1 MFLHGTS
8 KIDAS
13 GELLI
18 GGCSVVSLA
27 EQFGT
32 PLIVYDEELIV
43 ERIRSYQKAFEKAR
57 MDYYLAYASKAFSS
71 LAMCQLAKEQGL
83 WLDVVSAGELHTALK
98 ASFDPKH
105 VYMHGNNKTLE
116 ELRYAVQAG
125 IAFFVVDNFLEL
137 ELLSTIL
144 EEEEAFADIL
154 LRVSPG
160 VDAHTHEYIT
170 TGQQDS
176 KFGFDLASGQV
187 SQAVARVLEL
197 HRLHLIGLH
206 SHIGSQ
212 IFESTGFA
220 VAASRM
226 ADLWQQ
232 LQQEFSIDLRVLN
245 LGGGIGIRYT
255 SEDMMPPI
263 ENTVYGV
270 LKETEKAFVERGL
283 TVPLLIMEPG
293 RSLVGEAGTT
303 LYRVGSRKD
312 IPGVRSYLSIDGG
325 MTDNPRLALYGA
337 RYEACIGNRMLEP
350 ATDLVSVAG
359 KACESGDMLIW
370 DIHLAKSQPG
380 DILAVSCTGAY
391 NYSMA
396 SNYNRIARPAVVFVK
411 DGQARLVIQRETLDD
426 LVRLDV
432 IGINRHVVHSF
443 S

>member
-13 GELLI
+13 GELVI
-18 GGCSVVSLA
+18 GGCSTVSLV

-43 ERIRSYQKAFEKAR
+43 ERIHAYHKAFEKAQ
-57 MDYYLAYASKAFSS
+57 MTYHLAYASKAFSS
-71 LAMCQLAKEQGL
+71 LAMCQLAMEQGL

-105 VYMHGNNKTLE
+105 VYMHGNNKTPD

-125 IAFFVVDNFLEL
+125 IAFFVVDNFHEL

-144 EEEEAFADIL
+144 EEEETHADIL

-187 SQAVARVLEL
+187 NQAVARVLEL
-197 HRLHLIGLH
+197 HRLRLIGLH

-212 IFESTGFA
+212 IFEATGFA

-226 ADLWQQ
+226 ADLWQH
-232 LQQEFSIDLRVLN
+232 LQREYSIDLHVLN

-270 LKETEKAFVERGL
+270 LKETEKAFLERGM
-283 TVPLLIMEPG
+283 TVPLLMMEPG

-337 RYEACIGNRMLEP
+337 RYEACIANKMLEP

-370 DIHLAKSQPG
+370 DVHLAKSQPG

-396 SNYNRIARPAVVFVK
+396 SNYNRMARPAVVFVK
-411 DGQARLVIQRETLDD
+411 NGQSSLVIQRETLDD

-432 IGINRHVVHSF
+432 VGSNRHVVHSF